1 MTTKTKIITCTILG
15 GIVTAIAAPIVL
27 PVLGAVGLLGAA
39 GTGTAISTLSGAALT
54 SASCAAVT
62 GTIAGTS
69 AVVTTAGAVAGGMA
83 GAAFGSKEGKE

>member
-1 MTTKTKIITCTILG
+1 MTTITKIITFSIIG
-15 GIVTAIAAPIVL
+15 GVVTAIAAPVVL
-27 PVLGAVGLLGAA
+27 PVLGTVGLLGAA

-69 AVVTTAGAVAGGMA
+69 AVVTAAGAAAGGMA
-83 GAAFGSKEGKE
+83 GAAC

>member
-1 MTTKTKIITCTILG
+1 MTIITKIITFSIIG
-15 GIVTAIAAPIVL
+15 GVVTAIAAPVVL
-27 PVLGAVGLLGAA
+27 PALGAVGLLGAA

-69 AVVTTAGAVAGGMA
+69 AVVTAAGGVVGGVA
-83 GAAFGSKEGKE
+83 GAACGSKKGE

>member
-1 MTTKTKIITCTILG
+1 MTNKTKIIAGIITGGTISFF
-15 GIVTAIAAPIVL
+15 AAPVVL
-27 PVLGAVGLLGAA
+27 PVLGSIGLLGAA

-69 AVVTTAGAVAGGMA
+69 TAITTLGAMIGGIT
-83 GAAFGSKEGKE
+83 GAIFKRKNFN

>member
-1 MTTKTKIITCTILG
+1 MTTTTKIITGTVVLG
-15 GIVTAIAAPIVL
+15 TVTFLATPVVL
-27 PVLGAVGLLGAA
+27 PMLGTVGLLGAA

-69 AVVTTAGAVAGGMA
+69 AVVTTAGAVVGGVA
-83 GAAFGSKEGKE
+83 GATCGSKEDE